1 MPPRYSFQASKTAP
15 QQAPQPQLAS
25 KPAPKQPV
33 PVPDQP
39 QEQGGPCSSTP
50 PSTAPK
56 AKQQSRADADKE
68 ARDELMQRRDW
79 SYKDGC
85 KPRWIIYCTTAI
97 APMIVEGAEIK
108 PAGGR
113 RAPQDH
119 VAVIIPNDQ
128 WSPSQQGEE
137 EEEED
142 DWSEFMPSCQVF
154 SAKSKAYEELGKWH
168 SWWET
173 YEADEIEDLCPDPK
187 TMRMSPSKPP
197 TPKKKKPQRD
207 PPAQPPAPQKETRD
221 LPKLQHQQKH
231 QQQLHKKK
239 RHQPQQQQQH
249 KKTHQPH
256 HKKKRH
262 QRPRH
267 KKEKEQPR
275 KKKRHQKEQPQKAT
289 QAHKKKGM
297 QPQLPLGQ
305 KTTKKG
311 MQPQLPLGQKTT
323 DPNGRRSGEPKLW
336 SRPLRISLN
345 DSARYTWYSA
355 RHNAPSARCKYVAR
369 ATLFSS
375 VRTCTVAHFSDLS
388 DSVFAC
394 VLG

>member
-1 MPPRYSFQASKTAP
+1 
-15 QQAPQPQLAS
+15 
-25 KPAPKQPV
+25 
-33 PVPDQP
+33 
-39 QEQGGPCSSTP
+39 
-50 PSTAPK
+50 
-56 AKQQSRADADKE
+56 
-68 ARDELMQRRDW
+68 
-79 SYKDGC
+79 
-85 KPRWIIYCTTAI
+85 
-97 APMIVEGAEIK
+97 
-108 PAGGR
+108 
-113 RAPQDH
+113 
-119 VAVIIPNDQ
+119 
-128 WSPSQQGEE
+128 
-137 EEEED
+137 
-142 DWSEFMPSCQVF
+142 MPSCQVF
-154 SAKSKAYEELGKWH
+154 SAKSKAYEELDKWQ

-173 YEADEIEDLCPDPK
+173 YEADEIVDLCPDPK
-187 TMRMSPSKPP
+187 TMRYPRPSHQ
-197 TPKKKKPQRD
+197 PQRRRS
-207 PPAQPPAPQKETRD
+207 PKETHKPSHQPPHKKTRD

-249 KKTHQPH
+249 KKTTHQPH

-305 KTTKKG
+305 KTA
-311 MQPQLPLGQKTT
+311 
-323 DPNGRRSGEPKLW
+323 DPNGRRSGRPKWW
-336 SRPLRISLN
+336 SKPLRRSLN

-355 RHNAPSARCKYVAR
+355 RRKAHSARCKYVAR
-369 ATLFSS
+369 ATLSVP

-394 VLG
+394 VLGWMSNRECFRKARGF

>member
-1 MPPRYSFQASKTAP
+1 MPLRYSFQASKTAP

-39 QEQGGPCSSTP
+39 QEQVGPCGSTP

-79 SYKDGC
+79 SYKEGY
-85 KPRWIIYCTTAI
+85 KPRWIMYCTTRI
-97 APMIVEGAEIK
+97 APMIVEGAEVK
-108 PAGGR
+108 PAGA

-128 WSPSQQGEE
+128 WSPSQQGEDE

-142 DWSEFMPSCQVF
+142 DWSEFMSSCQVF
-154 SAKSKAYEELGKWH
+154 SAKSKAYEELDKWQ

-173 YEADEIEDLCPDPK
+173 YEADEIVDLCPDPK

-197 TPKKKKPQRD
+197 TPKKKKPQGD
-207 PPAQPPAPQKETRD
+207 PPAQPPAPPTRR
-221 LPKLQHQQKH
+221 QGTC
-231 QQQLHKKK
+231 
-239 RHQPQQQQQH
+239 RSCS
-249 KKTHQPH
+249 TS
-256 HKKKRH
+256 R
-262 QRPRH
+262 R
-267 KKEKEQPR
+267 
-275 KKKRHQKEQPQKAT
+275 
-289 QAHKKKGM
+289 
-297 QPQLPLGQ
+297 
-305 KTTKKG
+305 
-311 MQPQLPLGQKTT
+311 LGQKTT
-323 DPNGRRSGEPKLW
+323 DPNGRRSGRSKWW
-336 SRPLRISLN
+336 SKPLRRSLN
-345 DSARYTWYSA
+345 DSARYIWYSA
-355 RHNAPSARCKYVAR
+355 PHKVHSARCKHVAR
-369 ATLFSS
+369 TTLSVP

-394 VLG
+394 VLGWMSNKECF